1 MRGSPSVT
9 ERGRGPDGTAGG
21 EIVDLRRFIRDVPDF
36 PKKGIVF
43 KDITPLLQDRE
54 ALRQALEALTER
66 FRGRGISKVIG
77 IESRGYI
84 FAPAIAL
91 SLGAGFVPV
100 RKPGKLP
107 WKTAAEEYALEYG
120 TDRLEIHLD
129 ALQPGEKVLI
139 VDDLLATGGTASA
152 ARRLAERLRGVV
164 VGAGFLVELGFLE
177 GRSRLPGIEVVS
189 LIRY

>member
-1 MRGSPSVT
+1 MPL
-9 ERGRGPDGTAGG
+9 
-21 EIVDLRRFIRDVPDF
+21 DLRRFIRDVPDF

-43 KDITPLLQDRE
+43 KDITPLLADRT
-54 ALRQALEALTER
+54 ALRESLALLSRR
-66 FRGRGISKVIG
+66 FEGKGIAKVVG

-107 WKTAAEEYALEYG
+107 YKTASEEYALEYG
-120 TDRLEIHLD
+120 TDRLEIHID
-129 ALQPGEKVLI
+129 ALQAGEKVLI

-152 ARRLAERLRGVV
+152 ARRLVERLGGQV
-164 VGAGFLVELGFLE
+164 VGSGFLVELKFLD
-177 GRSRLPGIEVVS
+177 GRSRLPGIDVVS
-189 LIRY
+189 LIEY

>member
-1 MRGSPSVT
+1 
-9 ERGRGPDGTAGG
+9 
-21 EIVDLRRFIRDVPDF
+21 VDLRRFIRDVPDF
-36 PKKGIVF
+36 PKKGIIF
-43 KDITPLLQDRE
+43 KDITPLLQDRA
-54 ALRQALEALTER
+54 ALRHALDELAGR
-66 FRGRGISKVIG
+66 FRERGISKVIG

-107 WKTAAEEYALEYG
+107 WKTASEEYALEYG
-120 TDRLEIHLD
+120 SDRLEIHLD

-152 ARRLAERLRGVV
+152 ARRLAERLKADVI
-164 VGAGFLVELGFLE
+164 GAGFLVELGFLE

>member
-1 MRGSPSVT
+1 M
-9 ERGRGPDGTAGG
+9 
-21 EIVDLRRFIRDVPDF
+21 DLRRYIRDVPDF

-43 KDITPLLQDRE
+43 KDITPLLQDGT
-54 ALRQALEALTER
+54 ALRHAMHDLAER
-66 FRGRGISKVIG
+66 FKGCGIAKVVG

-107 WKTAAEEYALEYG
+107 WKTVSEEYALEYG
-120 TDRLEIHLD
+120 TDRLEVHVD
-129 ALQPGEKVLI
+129 ALAPGEKVLI

-152 ARRLAERLRGVV
+152 ARRLAERLRAEV
-164 VGAGFLVELGFLE
+164 VGAGFLVELKFLE
-177 GRSRLPGIEVVS
+177 GRARLPGIEVVS
-189 LIRY
+189 LIEF

>member
-1 MRGSPSVT
+1 VP
-9 ERGRGPDGTAGG
+9 
-21 EIVDLRRFIRDVPDF
+21 IDLKAYIRDVPDF

-43 KDITPLLQDRE
+43 KDITPLLQDAG
-54 ALRQALEALTER
+54 ALRHAMDDLAGR
-66 FRGRGISKVIG
+66 FRGRGIGKVIG

-91 SLGAGFVPV
+91 TLGAGFVPL

-107 WKTAAEEYALEYG
+107 WKTASEDYALEYG
-120 TDRLEIHLD
+120 SDRLEIHVD
-129 ALQPGEKVLI
+129 AVRDGEKVLI

-152 ARRLAERLRGVV
+152 ARRLAERMGGEV
-164 VGAGFLVELGFLE
+164 VGAGFLVELSFLE
-177 GRSRLPGIEVVS
+177 GRARLPGLDIES